1 MANIK
6 FRSDLNDFG
15 EMLFEL
21 ERMPARVMDKAI
33 EAGAEVVADKIRSNL
48 NALSEEPFHH
58 LNDGE
63 VFHGIPKR
71 QKQDLL
77 DSFGL
82 APIQTDKNG
91 FRHTK
96 AGFDGYGKLKT
107 KEYPNGVPNEMLARA
122 VESGSSVRVKKPFV
136 RPAVNATKN
145 EAVEKMGKVVDE
157 EMKKI
162 FGK

>member
-1 MANIK
+1 M
-6 FRSDLNDFG
+6 
-15 EMLFEL
+15 
-21 ERMPARVMDKAI
+21 
-33 EAGAEVVADKIRSNL
+33 
-48 NALSEEPFHH
+48 
-58 LNDGE
+58 
-63 VFHGIPKR
+63 
-71 QKQDLL
+71 